1 MLPSVPTELRWCH
14 DLGFPVPP
22 GRPRCRSSS
31 PAGSTAELSVEGMH
45 CDACVALIEETL
57 GETEG
62 VLTASVD
69 LEAARAVV
77 AYEPELIGVDAHRSV
92 IADTG
97 YTATPVG

>member
-1 MLPSVPTELRWCH
+1 
-14 DLGFPVPP
+14 
-22 GRPRCRSSS
+22 
-31 PAGSTAELSVEGMH
+31 MH
-45 CDACVALIEETL
+45 CDACVGLIEETL

-69 LEAARAVV
+69 LVTARAVV
-77 AYEPELIGVDAHRSV
+77 DYEPELIDVDGIRSI

>member
-1 MLPSVPTELRWCH
+1 MRGHRNYAGAMSAPSPSPT
-14 DLGFPVPP
+14 
-22 GRPRCRSSS
+22 
-31 PAGSTAELSVEGMH
+31 TAELSVEGMH
-45 CDACVALIEETL
+45 CEACVALIEETL

-77 AYEPELIGVDAHRSV
+77 GYEPALISVDAIRSV

-97 YTATPVG
+97 YTATPIG

>member
-1 MLPSVPTELRWCH
+1 MSQPSP
-14 DLGFPVPP
+14 
-22 GRPRCRSSS
+22 S
-31 PAGSTAELSVEGMH
+31 PAGGPRVEGSSSAGTVAELSVEGMH

-69 LEAARAVV
+69 LQTARAVV
-77 AYEPELIGVDAHRSV
+77 GYAPELIGVDAIRAI

>member
-1 MLPSVPTELRWCH
+1 
-14 DLGFPVPP
+14 
-22 GRPRCRSSS
+22 
-31 PAGSTAELSVEGMH
+31 MH

-77 AYEPELIGVDAHRSV
+77 AYQPEVIDVDAIRSV

>member
-1 MLPSVPTELRWCH
+1 MTSPSPSPT
-14 DLGFPVPP
+14 G
-22 GRPRCRSSS
+22 GPRAGSSA
-31 PAGSTAELSVEGMH
+31 PAGSTAELRVEGMH

-62 VLTASVD
+62 VLSASVD

-77 AYEPELIGVDAHRSV
+77 GYRPDLISVDAIRSV

-97 YTATPVG
+97 YTATPIG